1 MNAPVAPIA
10 LVFGGTFDPPHRGH
24 VAIASSAADLVG
36 ARSILVIPA
45 AVNPQRTGTPPS
57 PAADRLAMSRIAF
70 RNEPRAEILDLE
82 ILRGGPSWTIDTLR
96 ELARLRPGTR
106 FRLLVGSDQAVNF
119 TTWREWRE
127 IERLAEPAIV
137 VRPPHDA
144 ATLAAE
150 LRRLHGSDADRWIAR
165 ILPIAPTPE
174 RSTAIRAELAAGR
187 VPEDLDP
194 EVASWIAGRSL
205 CPPP

>member
-1 MNAPVAPIA
+1 MSVA

-24 VAIASSAADLVG
+24 VAIARSAADLVG
-36 ARSILVIPA
+36 AGSILVLPA

-57 PAADRLAMSRIAF
+57 PAADRLAMARIAF

-82 ILRGGPSWTIDTLR
+82 VGRGGPSYTIDTLR
-96 ELARLRPGTR
+96 ELAKLRPDTR
-106 FRLLVGSDQAVNF
+106 FRLLIGSDQAVNF

-127 IERLAEPAIV
+127 VERLAEPAIV

-144 ATLAAE
+144 ATLAGE
-150 LRRLHGSDADRWIAR
+150 LRRLHGAEADRWIAR

-187 VPEDLDP
+187 VPDDLDP
-194 EVASWIAGRSL
+194 EVARYVAERGRPGKTAGA
-205 CPPP
+205 

>member
-1 MNAPVAPIA
+1 MSVA

-24 VAIASSAADLVG
+24 VAIARSAADLVG
-36 ARSILVIPA
+36 GSSILVIPA

-57 PAADRLAMSRIAF
+57 PAADRLAMARIAF

-82 ILRGGPSWTIDTLR
+82 VARGGASYTIDTLR
-96 ELARLRPGTR
+96 ELGKLRPNTR
-106 FRLLVGSDQAVNF
+106 FRLLIGSDQAVNF

-127 IERLAEPAIV
+127 VERLAEPAII

-187 VPEDLDP
+187 VPDDLDP
-194 EVASWIAGRSL
+194 EVAAWIAGRSL
-205 CPPP
+205 YLAP

>member
-1 MNAPVAPIA
+1 MSVA

-24 VAIASSAADLVG
+24 VAIARSAADLVG
-36 ARSILVIPA
+36 AGSILVLPA

-57 PAADRLAMSRIAF
+57 PAADRLAMARIAF

-82 ILRGGPSWTIDTLR
+82 VGRGGPSYTIDTLR

-127 IERLAEPAIV
+127 VERLAEPAIV
-137 VRPPHDA
+137 IRPPHDA
-144 ATLAAE
+144 ASLAYE
-150 LRRLHGSDADRWIAR
+150 LHRLHGAEADRWIAR

-187 VPEDLDP
+187 VPDDLDP
-194 EVASWIAGRSL
+194 EVARYVAERGRPGKTAGA
-205 CPPP
+205 

>member
-1 MNAPVAPIA
+1 MSTPVA
-10 LVFGGTFDPPHRGH
+10 LVFGGSFDPPHRGH
-24 VAIASSAADLVG
+24 VAIARAAAGLVG
-36 ARSILVIPA
+36 ADSILVIPA

-57 PAADRLAMSRIAF
+57 PAADRLAMTRLAF
-70 RNEPRAEILDLE
+70 RTEPRAEVLDLE
-82 ILRGGPSWTIDTLR
+82 TSRGGPSYTIDTLR

-106 FRLLVGSDQAVNF
+106 FRLLVGSDQAINF

-127 IERLAEPAIV
+127 AERLAEPAIV

-150 LRRLHGSDADRWIAR
+150 LRRLHGPDADRWIAR

-187 VPEDLDP
+187 VPDDLDP
-194 EVASWIAGRSL
+194 EVARYVAERGRPGKTAGA
-205 CPPP
+205 